1 MSFAALKTKNNNNN
15 NNNRESIENGH
26 TFRSRL
32 GSSLKSTAAI
42 VNAYSMF
49 DI

>member
-1 MSFAALKTKNNNNN
+1 MSFAALKTNNNNNNN

-32 GSSLKSTAAI
+32 
-42 VNAYSMF
+42 
-49 DI
+49 

>member
-1 MSFAALKTKNNNNN
+1 MSFAALKTNNNNNNNN

-32 GSSLKSTAAI
+32 
-42 VNAYSMF
+42 
-49 DI
+49 

>member
-1 MSFAALKTKNNNNN
+1 MSFAALKTNNNNS

-32 GSSLKSTAAI
+32 
-42 VNAYSMF
+42 
-49 DI
+49 